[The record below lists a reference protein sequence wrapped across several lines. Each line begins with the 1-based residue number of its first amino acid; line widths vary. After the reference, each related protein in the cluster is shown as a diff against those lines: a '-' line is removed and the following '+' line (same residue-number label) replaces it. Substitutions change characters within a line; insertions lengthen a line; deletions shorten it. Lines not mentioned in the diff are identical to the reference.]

1 MNSFN
6 KRGPIGLSGNINDNF
21 RVFKQE
27 INIYFK
33 ATKTN
38 KVDNDVQVARLL
50 NLMGS
55 EMLKIYNTLSI
66 TETDTDDIIL
76 KKFED
81 YCSPKTI
88 WL

>member
-6 KRGPIGLSGNINDNF
+6 KPGPLVLNGNINEQF

-38 KVDNDVQVARLL
+38 KEENDVQVARLL
-50 NLMGS
+50 NLMGTDA
-55 EMLKIYNTLSI
+55 LKIYNTLGI
-66 TETDTDDIIL
+66 KEEETVEAIL
-76 KKFED
+76 KKIED
-81 YCSPKTI
+81 YCSPKKK
-88 WL
+88 